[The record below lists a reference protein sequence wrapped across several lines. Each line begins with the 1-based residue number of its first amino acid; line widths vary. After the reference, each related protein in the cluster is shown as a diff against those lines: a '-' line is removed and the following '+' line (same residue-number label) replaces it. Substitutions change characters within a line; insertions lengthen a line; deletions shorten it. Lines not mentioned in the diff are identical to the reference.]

1 MRLRRRAAHIAH
13 CSVVTGAATEQASH
27 LEEGKRFPYCLL
39 GRVPHERRSCLREA
53 QLHDLPAVLQK
64 EGNGEGRAAFN
75 ATGRLQLAGLAAP
88 CALICRGT

>member
-13 CSVVTGAATEQASH
+13 CSVVTGAATEQASD

-53 QLHDLPAVLQK
+53 QLHDLPARCCKKRVT
-64 EGNGEGRAAFN
+64 ERAEQ
-75 ATGRLQLAGLAAP
+75 RSMRQAGFSS
-88 CALICRGT
+88 RG